1 MTTPSIHIIQTP
13 LLHNHKQV
21 LRFLKGI
28 ANVPW
33 VASELSNLQSLTHVV
48 VDKSGYVQDWDL
60 KIKLISQTFSS
71 NFKAS

>member
-48 VDKSGYVQDWDL
+48 VDKSGYVQD
-60 KIKLISQTFSS
+60 
-71 NFKAS
+71 